1 MLYKEEMI
9 MASITRTLAPV
20 LALSAGI
27 FAAGTTAALA
37 QAWPQKPAHVVVGN
51 SAGSLSDVL
60 ARQIFVRLSQA
71 VGQQFIIDNR
81 AGAGGAIAAESVDRS
96 APDGYT
102 FLFGTDG
109 MMVINP
115 FVYTKLGYDTLR
127 DFASV
132 SLLAKIPYVLIV
144 NPSFAA
150 NTMGEFIGAAKARPK
165 QINYASGGNGHA
177 THLEMELIARKAGI
191 ALAHVPYKGTG
202 PALQAVVSGEVSAT
216 SIGLGIALPHITSG
230 KVRALA
236 IGGPRAKDMLPRVP
250 DLLSVLPGSEYVS
263 WQALFAPAATP
274 AAIVGR
280 LNAELVK
287 ALQLPEIQK
296 QLADVGMAAIA
307 SSPAELDRVLRAD
320 MNTNRELVKALG
332 LKLD

>member
-1 MLYKEEMI
+1 MI
-9 MASITRTLAPV
+9 SFRRRLAWV
-20 LALSAGI
+20 AALSGGI
-27 FAAGTTAALA
+27 FAAGSTAALA
-37 QAWPQKPAHVVVGN
+37 QAWPQKPAHVIVGN

-60 ARQIFVRLSQA
+60 ARQIFGRLSQTL
-71 VGQQFIIDNR
+71 GQQFVIEDR
-81 AGAGGAIAAESVDRS
+81 AGAGGAIAAEAVAKA

-109 MMVINP
+109 IMVINP
-115 FVYTKLGYDTLR
+115 FVYSKLPYDTLR

-150 NTMGEFIGAAKARPK
+150 NTLAEFIAAAKARPR
-165 QINYASGGNGHA
+165 QINYGSGGNGHA

-191 ALAHVPYKGTG
+191 ELVHVPYKGTG
-202 PALQAVVSGEVSAT
+202 PALQAVVAGEVAAT
-216 SIGLGIALPHITSG
+216 AIGLGIALPQIASG
-230 KVRALA
+230 KVRALV

-250 DLLSVLPGSEYVS
+250 DLLPALPDSEYVS
-263 WQALFAPAATP
+263 WQALFAPTGTP
-274 AAIVGR
+274 AAIVNR

-296 QLADVGMAAIA
+296 QLADVGMTPIA

-320 MNTNRELVKALG
+320 LNTNRELVKALG